1 MTRKTITQKEKR
13 KRDEAIGWFFAG
25 VLLIGYL
32 WLVKWLIDEYFFAIL
47 LLAAGVFPLL
57 IFITGVG
64 MVVSLVALIAGK
76 K

>member
-1 MTRKTITQKEKR
+1 MARKDKR
-13 KRDEAIGWFFAG
+13 KIETVIDCVPG
-25 VLLIGYL
+25 VLLLIG
-32 WLVKWLIDEYFFAIL
+32 VFMFIDWLIDEYFFTIL

-64 MVVSLVALIAGK
+64 MLVSLVALIAGK

>member
-1 MTRKTITQKEKR
+1 MARKDKR
-13 KRDEAIGWFFAG
+13 KIEAVLDCVPG
-25 VLLIGYL
+25 VLLLIG
-32 WLVKWLIDEYFFAIL
+32 VFMFVDWLIDEYFFAIL

-64 MVVSLVALIAGK
+64 MVVSILCIIAGK

>member
-1 MTRKTITQKEKR
+1 MTRKTMTQKEKR
-13 KRDEAIGWFFAG
+13 KRAEAIGLALIPLLFIG
-25 VLLIGYL
+25 VFMFTD
-32 WLVKWLIDEYFFAIL
+32 WLIDEYFFELL

-64 MVVSLVALIAGK
+64 MVVSILCIIAGK

>member
-1 MTRKTITQKEKR
+1 MTRKTMTQKEKN
-13 KRDEAIGWFFAG
+13 KRAEAIGFALIP
-25 VLLIGYL
+25 LLFIGAL
-32 WLVKWLIDEYFFAIL
+32 MLVDWLIDEYFFAIL